1 MLILAHLY
9 GVDVYFICVS
19 LSSLC
24 KMLNLG
30 HMLAKLLTSWH
41 LMALKAR
48 FCNVFL
54 FLLMRHCLFI
64 FWMFIPRQAYLRCCK
79 KQQNSRAPGSGL
91 RFLFLC
97 LSGYSGLSLYWLL
110 NFFFPWGLINRKKA
124 SQLVNNLWSKLL
136 WPVNSVIFLSTSLLL
151 WRRQWQPT
159 LAWQIPWME
168 EPGRLQSMGSLGV
181 GHDWAT
187 SLSLFTFMHWRRKW
201 QPTLVFLPG
210 ESQGQRSLVGCCLR
224 GHTESDMTEMT

>member
-1 MLILAHLY
+1 
-9 GVDVYFICVS
+9 
-19 LSSLC
+19 
-24 KMLNLG
+24 MLNLG

-159 LAWQIPWME
+159 LAWKIPWTE
-168 EPGRLQSMGSLGV
+168 EPGRLQSMGSWWVRHDFTFTFHFHALEKEMATHSSVLAWRIPGTEELGGLLSPGPHRV
-181 GHDWAT
+181 RHDWNDLAAAAVAACP
-187 SLSLFTFMHWRRKW
+187 LEEKLW
-201 QPTLVFLPG
+201 
-210 ESQGQRSLVGCCLR
+210 
-224 GHTESDMTEMT
+224 